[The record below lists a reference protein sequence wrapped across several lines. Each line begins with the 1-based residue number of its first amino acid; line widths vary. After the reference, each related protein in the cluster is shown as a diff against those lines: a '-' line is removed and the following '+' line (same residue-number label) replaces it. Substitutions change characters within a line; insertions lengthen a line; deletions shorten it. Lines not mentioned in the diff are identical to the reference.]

1 MSKSVSMK
9 FVSVLFVLAFVVS
22 CAPGGSGGPT
32 PTPLPPVVS
41 YEKAVFIV
49 ERGSIV
55 EEKRLVG
62 EIVPARQ
69 EELFFRTSGFV
80 TRVSAKQGDLIAK
93 GTLLAEMQV
102 DDLLNQLQQARI
114 DLEVAEANLA
124 KDKAQR
130 AYDIEKTK
138 ADMVIQQKLVELA
151 TINYERSFGEQR
163 QLAQIQ
169 LDIAIQ
175 NFRLAE
181 ASLKL
186 VSEDAN
192 LYTEQ
197 AVKRSQL
204 SVERLEGLL
213 AERQIV
219 APFDCVVLRSSMRPG
234 QQVDAFSV
242 AFVVGDPGELVIRS
256 PLEYETSSLLTKS
269 TEVNLF
275 IDVNS
280 TEPHKVDF
288 LPNFLPIRSEENQA
302 VVQRSS
308 SNDYIFF
315 ALPQDIPQA
324 DLPVGQSVF
333 LTVILGR
340 KDNVLLLPP
349 SAVREYKG
357 LMFVIVQDGEKRRR
371 VEINKVGLRAAD
383 KWEIDADL
391 QEGEKVQGP

>member
-1 MSKSVSMK
+1 MLKSASMK
-9 FVSVLFVLAFVVS
+9 CVSVLFVLAFVVS
-22 CAPGGSGGPT
+22 CAPGGSGGST

-138 ADMVIQQKLVELA
+138 ADVVIQQKLVELA
-151 TINYERSFGEQR
+151 TINFERSFGEQR

-242 AFVVGDPGELVIRS
+242 AFVVGDPAELVIRS

-275 IDVNS
+275 IDANS
-280 TEPHKVDF
+280 TEPHPVEF

-315 ALPQDIPQA
+315 DLPQDIPQA

-340 KDNVLLLPP
+340 KENVLLLPP

-391 QEGEKVQGP
+391 QEGDKVQGP

>member
-130 AYDIEKTK
+130 SYEIEKTK
-138 ADMVIQQKLVELA
+138 ADVVIQQKLVELA
-151 TINYERSFGEQR
+151 TINFERSFGEQR

-234 QQVDAFSV
+234 QQVEAFSI
-242 AFVVGDPGELVIRS
+242 AFVVGDPAELVIRS
-256 PLEYETSSLLTKS
+256 PLEYETSSLLTKT

-275 IDVNS
+275 IDANS
-280 TEPHKVDF
+280 TEPHPVEF

-315 ALPQDIPQA
+315 NLPQDIPQV
-324 DLPVGQSVF
+324 DLPVGQSVY